1 MIDPKIP
8 LGGIN
13 VKTCSAPC
21 APGLRLAKTP
31 RRFVRGCA
39 FALNPLNRYRKCVRV
54 LPTLFQTAGS
64 AGNSN
69 ARGERLNRS
78 LTRA

>member
-1 MIDPKIP
+1 MIDAKIP

-39 FALNPLNRYRKCVRV
+39 FALNPLNRERRCVRV
-54 LPTLFQTAGS
+54 VPTLFQADGS
-64 AGNSN
+64 VGSVN
-69 ARGERLNRS
+69 ARGERFNRS
-78 LTRA
+78 PLLA